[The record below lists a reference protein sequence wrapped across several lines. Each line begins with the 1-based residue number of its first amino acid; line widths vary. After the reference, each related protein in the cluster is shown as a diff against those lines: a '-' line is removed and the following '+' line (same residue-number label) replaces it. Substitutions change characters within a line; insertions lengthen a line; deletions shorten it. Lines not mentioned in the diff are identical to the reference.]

1 MIAKK
6 PTKKLDRGFTIL
18 EFLVASA
25 VMMMTIMGITHIIAV
40 ELLNLQL
47 TRQRLLLSNAA
58 NSELQRLLTLDADD
72 SDLSTD
78 APHSKDTTTENKIPI
93 TIDWTVTEEP
103 IDEDGDGTPDN
114 DRIGILRIEMKARM
128 MNRPVNNRLY
138 VGRKIY
144 YK

>member
-6 PTKKLDRGFTIL
+6 RGKKMERGFTIL

-25 VMMMTIMGITHIIAV
+25 VMMMTIMGITHVISV

-47 TRQRLLLSNAA
+47 TRQRILLSNAA
-58 NSELQRLLTLDADD
+58 NSELERLLALDPHD

-93 TIDWTVTEEP
+93 TIEWTVTEEP

-114 DRIGILRIEMKARM
+114 DRIEVLRIEMKARM
-128 MNRPVNNRLY
+128 MKRPVNNRVY

>member
-1 MIAKK
+1 MITEKRG
-6 PTKKLDRGFTIL
+6 KKLDRGFTIL

-25 VMMMTIMGITHIIAV
+25 VMMMTIMGITHIITV

-58 NSELQRLLTLDADD
+58 NSELERLLTLDPDD

-93 TIDWTVTEEP
+93 TIEWIVTEEP
-103 IDEDGDGTPDN
+103 IDEDGDGISDN
-114 DRIGILRIEMKARM
+114 DRLGVLRLEMKARM
-128 MNRPVNNRLY
+128 MNRPVNNRVY

>member
-1 MIAKK
+1 MIA
-6 PTKKLDRGFTIL
+6 KKLDRGFTLL

-25 VMMMTIMGITHIIAV
+25 VMMMTIMGVTHVIAV

-58 NSELQRLLTLDADD
+58 NSELQRLLALDPDD

-93 TIDWTVTEEP
+93 NIEWIVNEEP
-103 IDEDGDGTPDN
+103 IDEDGDGIPDN
-114 DRIGILRIEMKARM
+114 DRIGILRIEMKTRM
-128 MNRPVNNRLY
+128 INRPVNNRIY

>member
-1 MIAKK
+1 MIA
-6 PTKKLDRGFTIL
+6 TKHPRKLECGFTII

-25 VMMMTIMGITHIIAV
+25 VMMMTIMGITHLISV

-58 NSELQRLLTLDADD
+58 NSELARLLALDPDD

-78 APHSKDTTTENKIPI
+78 APHSKETTTENKIPI
-93 TIDWTVTEEP
+93 TIDWTVTEET
-103 IDEDGDGTPDN
+103 IDENGDGIPDN
-114 DRIGILRIEMKARM
+114 DRIGILRVEMKARM
-128 MNRPVNNRLY
+128 MNRPVNNRVY

>member
-6 PTKKLDRGFTIL
+6 PRKKLDRGFTIL

-78 APHSKDTTTENKIPI
+78 APHSKDTTTENKIQI
-93 TIDWTVTEEP
+93 TIEWTVAEEP

-114 DRIGILRIEMKARM
+114 DRIGVLRIEMKTRM
-128 MNRPVNNRLY
+128 MNRPVNNRVY

>member
-1 MIAKK
+1 MIA
-6 PTKKLDRGFTIL
+6 KKLDRGFTLL
-18 EFLVASA
+18 EFLVASS
-25 VMMMTIMGITHIIAV
+25 VMMMTVMGITHVIAV

-58 NSELQRLLTLDADD
+58 NSELERLLALDPDD

-93 TIDWTVTEEP
+93 TIEWIVTEEP
-103 IDEDGDGTPDN
+103 IDEDGDGIPDN
-114 DRIGILRIEMKARM
+114 DRIGILRIEMKTRM
-128 MNRPVNNRLY
+128 INRPVNNRIY